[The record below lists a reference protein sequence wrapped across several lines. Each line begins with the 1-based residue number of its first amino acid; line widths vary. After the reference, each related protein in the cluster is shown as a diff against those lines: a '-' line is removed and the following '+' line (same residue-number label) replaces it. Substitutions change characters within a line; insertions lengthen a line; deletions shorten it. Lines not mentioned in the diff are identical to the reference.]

1 MFVCRAG
8 VERLGEPIAAL
19 PGGTVTTIGVY
30 DGVHLGHRAVL
41 NRVRALAGEIG
52 AASAV
57 VTFDPHPAA
66 IVRPQSAPRYIT
78 DLEQRLA
85 LIEEAGIE
93 YAYVVLFDAA
103 ASVETAADFV
113 RRVLVQ
119 SMRAR
124 SVVVG
129 DDFHFGHNRGGN
141 VRLLNELGPVEGFSV
156 HPVSLIGDVLGPVY
170 SSTEIRRALTDGR
183 VADAGRMLGRPFEVE
198 PGEFSVERES
208 TAALRAVVSLH
219 ELPGRVAVAPG
230 LYEAEIDPISGAAR
244 LIERAR

>member
-8 VERLGEPIAAL
+8 VDRPGEPIAPL

-41 NRVRALAGEIG
+41 SQVCVLAAEIG

-66 IVRPQSAPRYIT
+66 VVRPASAPRYIT

-93 YAYVVLFDAA
+93 YAYVVLFDLAA
-103 ASVETAADFV
+103 AAETATDFV
-113 RRVLVQ
+113 RRVLVR

-124 SVVVG
+124 AVVVG

-141 VRLLNELGPVEGFSV
+141 VRLLNELGPAEGFGV
-156 HPVSLIGDVLGPVY
+156 RPVSLIGDVLGPVY

-183 VADAGRMLGRPFEVE
+183 VADAARMLGRPFEVE
-198 PGEFSVERES
+198 AGEFSVERAPVGGS
-208 TAALRAVVSLH
+208 RAVVSLH
-219 ELPGRVAVAPG
+219 ERPGRVHVATG
-230 LYEAEIDPISGAAR
+230 LYEADIDPVSGAAR
-244 LIERAR
+244 LTERAR